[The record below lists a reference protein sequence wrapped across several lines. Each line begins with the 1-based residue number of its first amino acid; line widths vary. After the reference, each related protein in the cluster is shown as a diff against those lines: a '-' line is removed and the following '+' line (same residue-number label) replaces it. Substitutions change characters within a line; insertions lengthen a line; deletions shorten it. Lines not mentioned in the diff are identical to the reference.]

1 MALAA
6 AAFCASLAALDSDAL
21 AACPGLGL
29 GIGVGIGVGIG
40 LGVRDYVTT

>member
-1 MALAA
+1 
-6 AAFCASLAALDSDAL
+6 LAALDSDAL